1 MDYETVGPEH
11 RDVKDSL
18 LPDMRVRYMHIG
30 GLFFIAFCLFGWLFA
45 SLCHL
50 LARLKFFFFFLIYS
64 PDFYELGMCSH
75 FYLSVLTCLVMKRW

>member
-30 GLFFIAFCLFGWLFA
+30 GHFLYSFLFVWLVVCKPLPSFG
-45 SLCHL
+45 
-50 LARLKFFFFFLIYS
+50 S
-64 PDFYELGMCSH
+64 P
-75 FYLSVLTCLVMKRW
+75 

>member
-30 GLFFIAFCLFGWLFA
+30 GHFLWLSVCLFGCLQAFAIFWLA
-45 SLCHL
+45 LS
-50 LARLKFFFFFLIYS
+50 FFFFLIYS

>member
-30 GLFFIAFCLFGWLFA
+30 GHFFIA
-45 SLCHL
+45 
-50 LARLKFFFFFLIYS
+50 YS